1 MEKTND
7 ILKPTLLIVDDNEE
21 ILEFLENEL
30 NEKYLVMKAVNGQE
44 AVEVLKQEVVQ
55 LVISDIMMPL
65 MDGFE
70 LCKIIKTNFEYS
82 HIPVILL
89 TAKNT
94 LQSKIEG
101 LEMGA
106 DAYIEK
112 PFSPEHLLVQVA
124 NLLSNRAKIREY
136 FVTSPLVHIRSMAH
150 TKTDE
155 LFLEKVNEAIY
166 INLEDA
172 ALDVEKLAKA
182 MNMSKATLY
191 RKIKSIS
198 DLTPNEL
205 INITRLKRAAELLE
219 EGHYKIYEVA
229 DMTGYGSQTNFGR
242 NFLKQFG
249 MTPTDYLAMK
259 QPKSSPRTKGDSS
272 ESTAG

>member
-1 MEKTND
+1 M
-7 ILKPTLLIVDDNEE
+7 KPTLLIVDDNEE
-21 ILEFLENEL
+21 ILEFLEHEL
-30 NEKYLVMKAVNGQE
+30 DEKYQ
-44 AVEVLKQEVVQ
+44 VLKATDGLKAMETLTQEVVQ
-55 LVISDIMMPL
+55 LVISDIMMPG

-70 LCKIIKTNFEYS
+70 LCRLIKTNFEYS

-89 TAKNT
+89 TARNT
-94 LQSKIEG
+94 LQAKIEG

-112 PFSPEHLLVQVA
+112 PFSPEYLLVQIA
-124 NLLSNRAKIREY
+124 NLLQNRAKIREY
-136 FVTSPLVHIRSMAH
+136 FVSSPLVHIKSMAH

-172 ALDVEKLAKA
+172 ALDVEKLARS

-205 INITRLKRAAELLE
+205 INITRLKRAAELLVD
-219 EGHYKIYEVA
+219 GQYKIYEVA

-249 MTPTDYLAMK
+249 MTPSDYLAMK
-259 QPKSSPRTKGDSS
+259 QAKGSSPATKGDVPNGL
-272 ESTAG
+272 EE

>member
-1 MEKTND
+1 MKPI
-7 ILKPTLLIVDDNEE
+7 ILLVDDNEE
-21 ILEFLENEL
+21 ILEFIENEL
-30 NEKYLVMKAVNGQE
+30 NEKYTVIKALNGRE
-44 AVEVLKQEVVQ
+44 ALDILKLEVIQ
-55 LVISDIMMPL
+55 LVISDVMMPV

-70 LCKIIKTNFEYS
+70 LCKMIKTNFEYS

-101 LEMGA
+101 LETGA

-112 PFSPEHLLVQVA
+112 PFSPEYLQVQIA
-124 NLLSNRAKIREY
+124 NLLLNRAKIKEY
-136 FVTSPLVHIRSMAH
+136 FVSTPLVHIKSMAH

-155 LFLEKVNEAIY
+155 VFLEKINEAIY
-166 INLEDA
+166 NNLEDTE
-172 ALDVEKLAKA
+172 LDVEKLAKLI
-182 MNMSKATLY
+182 NMSKPTLY

-205 INITRLKRAAELLE
+205 INITRLKRAAELLL
-219 EGHYKIYEVA
+219 EGKYKIYEVA

-249 MTPTDYLAMK
+249 MTPTDYLTMK
-259 QPKSSPRTKGDSS
+259 QVKLPPMS
-272 ESTAG
+272 

>member
-259 QPKSSPRTKGDSS
+259 QPKGSPRTKGDSS
-272 ESTAG
+272 EGIAG

>member
-1 MEKTND
+1 M
-7 ILKPTLLIVDDNEE
+7 KPTILLVDDNEE
-21 ILEFLENEL
+21 ILEFIENEL
-30 NEKYLVMKAVNGQE
+30 NEKYIVTKALNGRE
-44 AVEVLKQEVVQ
+44 ALDILKQEVIQ
-55 LVISDIMMPL
+55 LVISDIMMPV

-70 LCKIIKTNFEYS
+70 LCKTIKTNFEYS

-101 LEMGA
+101 LEIGA

-112 PFSPEHLLVQVA
+112 PFSPEYLQVQIA
-124 NLLSNRAKIREY
+124 NLLLNRAKIKEY
-136 FVTSPLVHIRSMAH
+136 FVSSPLVHIKSMAH

-155 LFLEKVNEAIY
+155 LFLENINEAIY
-166 INLEDA
+166 NNLEDTE
-172 ALDVEKLAKA
+172 LDVEKLAKL
-182 MNMSKATLY
+182 MNMSKPTLY

-205 INITRLKRAAELLE
+205 INITRLKRAAELLL
-219 EGHYKIYEVA
+219 EGKYKIYEVS

-249 MTPTDYLAMK
+249 MTPTDYLTMK
-259 QPKSSPRTKGDSS
+259 QVKNTPSP
-272 ESTAG
+272 

>member
-30 NEKYLVMKAVNGQE
+30 NEKYLVMKAFNGQE